1 MRVHLQN
8 NGQISIAHKQ
18 SLCLLQLLY
27 FHKLETNFTEVYNTS
42 ILVAEKTRHAV
53 VYTQI

>member
-27 FHKLETNFTEVYNTS
+27 FHKLEKFTT
-42 ILVAEKTRHAV
+42 L
-53 VYTQI
+53 QF